1 MIFSLGQR
9 WVSDT
14 ETELGLGTIIE
25 IDLRMVI
32 LAFPATG
39 EKRRYAKQGS
49 PITRVLFHQ
58 GDLIQHQE
66 GWSLQVNDVVE
77 ENHLISYIGTRTDTE
92 KNTAVIRETFLNSKL
107 TFRHPKNRL
116 FSGQI
121 DNITH
126 FALRFRA
133 LTHQS
138 KQLRFLSQGLRGVR
152 ASLIPHQLHI
162 AHEIG
167 QRHAPRVLLADEVGL
182 GKTIEAGMI
191 LYQQLLS
198 GRAERVLIVVPES
211 LQHQWLV
218 EMLRRFNLHFS
229 LFDKNRYSESACDGM
244 NPFETEQWVICSLD
258 LIKEKETLL
267 KDLVNAD
274 WDLLIVDEAHH
285 LSWSEKN
292 ASPEYQAI
300 EQLADRVPG
309 ILFLTATPEQLGEES
324 HFARL
329 RLLDKNRFYDYNT
342 FVDEQKNYRL
352 IAEVVTLIL
361 ERKPLA
367 TEKIKQLTDFLTQT
381 VDQTALGPL
390 LRLIHELGENFQKNK
405 KTDRLKEEDQTQAQ
419 KFIDF
424 MIDCHG
430 TSRVLFRNTRNSIK
444 GFKKRKLHAIKL
456 PFPSQYQT
464 CIQALNTATSIQD
477 KRYLER
483 TYQKQADKEDW
494 FHFDPRVTWLI
505 NFLLEYRDKK
515 VLVICAHAR
524 TALEL
529 EYILRTAQGIR
540 SAVFHEG
547 LSLIERDRAA
557 AYFSLIEKGAQVLLC
572 SEIGSEGRNFQFS
585 HDLVLF
591 DLPLHPDLLEQ
602 RIGRLDRIGQKN
614 DIDIFVPYLENSAQS
629 ILLRWYHEGLNAL
642 EKSCCV
648 GHKLYTSF
656 EQRLKK
662 YLSAPDESE
671 GFDQLVE
678 ECQKQAKAITLE
690 LEQGRDRLLELHSS
704 GGESGEKYA
713 QAILKQNND
722 VDLIEFAMNLFD
734 IIGIHQEDQSEHM
747 MLLIPS
753 DHMLFPDFPGLSP
766 EGNLITFD
774 RETAL
779 AREDAQF
786 LSWEHPIIRN
796 GIDLILSSEIGSCSV
811 AFLKNKTLP
820 VGTLLTELIYVVE
833 VQAKK
838 SLQLARFLPPTPIR
852 MLLDKKGNNL
862 ATQVSFEKINAMLN
876 KVDRY
881 TAHQCIRA
889 VQKEVQNILE
899 LSKSIIIKEAEALI
913 ESAKKEADNEL
924 SCELNR
930 LKALKMMNPNIR
942 DDEIASLEKSRDHTL
957 NHISQAVFRLDAIR
971 LILVT
976 HE

>member
-1 MIFSLGQR
+1 MIFALGQR
-9 WVSDT
+9 WLSDT
-14 ETELGLGTIIE
+14 ETELGLGTIID
-25 IDLRMVI
+25 IDLRMVT
-32 LAFPATG
+32 LSFPATG

-49 PITRVLFHQ
+49 PIIRVLFHP

-66 GWSLQVNDVVE
+66 GWSLQINDVVE
-77 ENHLISYIGTRTDTE
+77 KNNLISYIGTRTDTE
-92 KNTAVIRETFLNSKL
+92 KNTTVIHEIFLNSKL
-107 TFRHPKNRL
+107 TLRHPKNRL
-116 FSGQI
+116 FSGKI
-121 DNITH
+121 DNFTY
-126 FALRFRA
+126 FTLRFRA
-133 LTHQS
+133 LIHQS
-138 KQLRFLSQGLRGVR
+138 KQLRFLSHGLRGVR

-198 GRAERVLIVVPES
+198 GRVERVLIVVPES

-229 LFDKNRYSESACDGM
+229 LFDKSRYFESKYDGI
-244 NPFETEQWVICSLD
+244 NPFETEQWVICSLN
-258 LIKEKETLL
+258 LIQSNKILL

-292 ASPEYQAI
+292 ISPEYQAI
-300 EQLADRVPG
+300 EQLTDRVPG

-329 RLLDKNRFYDYNT
+329 RLLDKNRFYDYAT
-342 FVDEQKNYRL
+342 FVNEQKNYRL

-361 ERKPLA
+361 EKKPLVL
-367 TEKIKQLTDFLTQT
+367 EKIQQLNDFLTQT
-381 VDQTALGPL
+381 VHPTDLGPWL
-390 LRLIHELGENFQKNK
+390 KLIHELGENFQKSK
-405 KTDRLKEEDQTQAQ
+405 KIDRLKEDALTQ

-444 GFKKRKLHAIKL
+444 GFKKRKLHDIKL
-456 PFPSQYQT
+456 PLPSQYQT
-464 CIQALNTATSIQD
+464 CIKTLNTANSIQD
-477 KRYLER
+477 SLYLER
-483 TYQKQADKEDW
+483 TYQKRTNKEDW

-505 NFLLEYRDKK
+505 DFLLEYRDKK
-515 VLVICAHAR
+515 VLVICTHAR

-547 LSLIERDRAA
+547 LSLIERDRSA

-591 DLPLHPDLLEQ
+591 DLPLNPDLLEQ

-629 ILLRWYHEGLNAL
+629 ILLRWYHEGLHAL

-662 YLSAPDESE
+662 YLNAPDASE
-671 GFDQLVE
+671 DFDQLIE

-690 LEQGRDRLLELHSS
+690 LEQGRDRLLELNSS

-734 IIGIHQEDQSEHM
+734 IIGIHQENQSEHM

-753 DHMLFPDFPGLSP
+753 DHMLCSDFPGLSP

-779 AREDAQF
+779 VREDAQF

-796 GIDLILSSEIGSCSV
+796 GIDLILSSEMGSCSV

-820 VGTLLTELIYVVE
+820 VGTLLTELIYVIE
-833 VQAKK
+833 VQTKK
-838 SLQLARFLPPTPIR
+838 SLQLTRFLPPTPIR
-852 MLLDKKGNNL
+852 ILLDKKGNNL
-862 ATQVSFEKINAMLN
+862 ATQVAFEKINSMLN
-876 KVDRY
+876 KVDSH
-881 TAHQCIRA
+881 TAHQCIKA
-889 VQKEVQNILE
+889 VQKEVQDILE
-899 LSKSIIIKEAEALI
+899 LSKSIITKEANALI

-924 SCELNR
+924 SSELKR
-930 LKALKMMNPNIR
+930 LKTLKTMNPNIR

-957 NHISQAVFRLDAIR
+957 NHIGQAVFRLDAIR
-971 LILVT
+971 LILVVN
-976 HE
+976 E